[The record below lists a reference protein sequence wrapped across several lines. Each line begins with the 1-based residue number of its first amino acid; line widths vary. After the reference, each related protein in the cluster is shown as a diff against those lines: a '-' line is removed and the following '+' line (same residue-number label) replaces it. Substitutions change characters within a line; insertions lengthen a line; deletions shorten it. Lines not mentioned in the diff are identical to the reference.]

1 MQAWK
6 VRDFVPED
14 LEALVRLDDLS
25 TTTRQPPL
33 FGLPDV
39 VTALA
44 NRQPAVVA
52 VAQGR
57 VIGSAVSRV
66 EGDRAW
72 LLRLALAPDWRRKG
86 LGSALLAA
94 LEHRLVS
101 AGVRRLSAILPEA
114 ETGSQAFLNSG
125 FASRAGL
132 TYFEK
137 TEMVTPHAA
146 TLLASL
152 GGSVPAAGLWE
163 QVAGMATE
171 KELIERRLV
180 LPLARPVEAHEHGVE
195 PPRAVVLFGPPGTG
209 KTTFAKAVASRLSWP
224 FVELF
229 PSRLAAEDG
238 GLAAGISLA
247 FARIAELDNVV
258 VFIDEVEEIAA
269 ARESGGP
276 SVAVVNELLKAL
288 VGFRERDGR
297 LLVCA
302 TNSVRA
308 LDSAFLRHGRF
319 DYVLPIGPPDETARN
334 AMWQRH
340 LDRTGD
346 AVDEVALVEA
356 SANFT
361 PADIA
366 HAARTVAQRTFECT
380 MDTGRRCRATTA
392 DYVAVLEETRPT
404 LTFEMVREFEE
415 DIASFART

>member
-1 MQAWK
+1 
-6 VRDFVPED
+6 
-14 LEALVRLDDLS
+14 
-25 TTTRQPPL
+25 
-33 FGLPDV
+33 
-39 VTALA
+39 
-44 NRQPAVVA
+44 
-52 VAQGR
+52 
-57 VIGSAVSRV
+57 
-66 EGDRAW
+66 
-72 LLRLALAPDWRRKG
+72 
-86 LGSALLAA
+86 
-94 LEHRLVS
+94 
-101 AGVRRLSAILPEA
+101 
-114 ETGSQAFLNSG
+114 
-125 FASRAGL
+125 
-132 TYFEK
+132 
-137 TEMVTPHAA
+137 
-146 TLLASL
+146 
-152 GGSVPAAGLWE
+152 
-163 QVAGMATE
+163 
-171 KELIERRLV
+171 
-180 LPLARPVEAHEHGVE
+180 
-195 PPRAVVLFGPPGTG
+195 VVLFGPPGTG

-415 DIASFART
+415 DIATFART